1 MRVVKHLGA
10 RVAPTDESKVLM
22 AVPTF
27 PGERIT
33 GVSLDAY
40 FASGVASAIDQ
51 PGELNWYGII
61 IPWGLVWA
69 TSLMDAGNAVQGLG
83 TVLLIDELYVQWL
96 RNVDDSDVEKFGG
109 DVDADPEDKS
119 DEEGHS
125 NEELL
130 DSGPIGVHKWFSRE
144 VLMQPL
150 SAEGNAVIRFG
161 DAFTARTKPIPAP
174 AMGGL
179 ALFGIV
185 RFNTDVETN
194 FNIELDDTTSK
205 ESVGLMIAGDYTK
218 VMAKISGDAAAKGDY
233 IRTVLFGGDNYI
245 ETDTL
250 KGPTGN
256 AFVKGV
262 FHIDSPIKRNPTI

>member
-27 PGERIT
+27 VGERIT
-33 GVSLDAY
+33 SVSLDAY
-40 FASGVASAIDQ
+40 FASGAASAIDQ

-61 IPWGLVWA
+61 IPWSLVFA
-69 TSLMDAGNAVQGLG
+69 TSLLDAGNVVQGLS
-83 TVLLIDELYVQWL
+83 TVPLIDELYVQWL

-109 DVDADPEDKS
+109 DVDADAETEP
-119 DEEGHS
+119 DEAGHAT
-125 NEELL
+125 EELL

-144 VLMQPL
+144 VLMTPL

-161 DAFTARTKPIPAP
+161 DAFTTRTKAVPAP

-194 FNIELDDTTSK
+194 FNIELDDTTSR
-205 ESVGLMIAGDYTK
+205 ESVGLLIAGDYTK

-250 KGPTGN
+250 KGPAGN

-262 FHIDSPIKRNPTI
+262 FYIDSPIKRNPTI